1 MTLKDSSEFRQ
12 LLADVENNIESIEKC
27 SELFEKFLSNIA
39 TDTSIISERLE
50 RAILLLCVGAY
61 QASEYILPRNTH
73 L

>member
-12 LLADVENNIESIEKC
+12 LLADVENNIEKC

-50 RAILLLCVGAY
+50 RALLLLCVGAY